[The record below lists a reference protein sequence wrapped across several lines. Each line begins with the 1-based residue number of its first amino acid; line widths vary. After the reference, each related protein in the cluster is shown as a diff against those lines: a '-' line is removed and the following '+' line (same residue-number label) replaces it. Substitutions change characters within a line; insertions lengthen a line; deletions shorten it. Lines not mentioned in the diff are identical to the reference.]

1 MARHSRT
8 CFRRCKL
15 VPAKLVLS
23 KSKLALSALVPSA
36 VEGAEGSKERE
47 PRLSVA
53 IMAPIFPTHPKIKME
68 TLTDIA

>member
-15 VPAKLVLS
+15 VPARLVLS
-23 KSKLALSALVPSA
+23 KAEG

-53 IMAPIFPTHPKIKME
+53 IMAPIFPTHPKIKVE